1 MIKTYVVTYQSQGRD
16 LREAKKNLRDMF
28 EFGYGNSARAIIDEM
43 CDGLTLEKP
52 PKVVKK

>member
-28 EFGYGNSARAIIDEM
+28 AFGYGNSARAIIDEM